1 MHGYFRSIIDQHRE
15 TFNPQETRD
24 LVDAYL
30 LEFLMAKEEGR
41 EDELFFGKD
50 PGEQS
55 SKALVLNIF
64 VPSIHSLIT

>member
-24 LVDAYL
+24 VVDAYL
-30 LEFLMAKEEGR
+30 LEFMMAKEEGR

-50 PGEQS
+50 PGET
-55 SKALVLNIF
+55 LNQK
-64 VPSIHSLIT
+64 LNQ